1 MTGKPARILLVEDDS
16 GDIVL
21 IRDALAEA
29 GFAHE
34 LEICMD
40 GAAACTRLER
50 AAADASSRPDL
61 VILDLN
67 LPRRDGREVYS
78 AARKRPSLAGV
89 PIIVFTTSSTDHDIL
104 AEDAKLDRYL
114 SKPMRLEG
122 MRELGRAVE
131 EALVRATAA
140 GA

>member
-1 MTGKPARILLVEDDS
+1 MTTRPARILLVEDDS

-21 IRDALAEA
+21 IRDALSEA

-50 AAADASSRPDL
+50 AAAETAVRPDL

-67 LPRRDGREVYS
+67 LPRRDGREVYAS
-78 AARKRPSLAGV
+78 ARKRAALSGM
-89 PIIVFTTSSTDHDIL
+89 PIIVFTTSSTDGDIL
-104 AEDAKLDRYL
+104 SRDAKLDRYIA
-114 SKPMRLEG
+114 KPMRLEG